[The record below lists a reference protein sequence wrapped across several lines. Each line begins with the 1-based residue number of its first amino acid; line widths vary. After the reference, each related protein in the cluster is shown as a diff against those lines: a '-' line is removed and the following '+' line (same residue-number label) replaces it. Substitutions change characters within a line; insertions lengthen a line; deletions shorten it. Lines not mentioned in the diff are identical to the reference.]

1 MDMASTK
8 DLPVPPAAERRP
20 QLSIHHGR
28 ERTDEYAWLRAGN
41 WQQVMRDP
49 SVLAN
54 DIRAYLLAENAYTQG
69 AMQDTSAL
77 QETLFQEMKGRIK
90 EDDSTVP
97 TPDGE
102 WAYFRSYV
110 TGGQHPLF
118 CREPRDGGAKQVL
131 LDGNKLADGLAY
143 FDFGGVAHSP
153 DHKLIAYSADDK
165 GSEFY
170 TLKLL
175 DAASGEALPDCV
187 PDMAGQPT
195 WSADGQ
201 WLFYT
206 RLDDNH
212 RPRRIYRHKLGTP
225 AESDV
230 LVYEE
235 ADIGF
240 SVHVGETSSRRFL
253 LLQTGDHQTTEIRLI
268 DAHDIEAEPVLVAHR
283 EPGHE
288 YSVEHHG
295 DHLIITTNSGGAE
308 DFRIVEAPIASPGR
322 ENWREIEP
330 HRQGRLIIDVLVFKD
345 FLVRLEREQGLPQ
358 IVIRR
363 WADGDE
369 HAIAFDE
376 EAYSLGVVPGFEFDT
391 TVMRFNYSS
400 MTTPGQVFDYDMA
413 TRERRL
419 RKTQEVPSGHN
430 AADYVTRRVFAP
442 AEDGELVPVSLL
454 YRATTPLDGSAP
466 LLLYGYGA
474 YGIAMPASFSTN
486 RLSLADRGFIYAV
499 AHIRGGKDKGYRW
512 YREGRKGMK
521 TNTFSDFIAAGRYL
535 AANGFTSPGNIVA
548 HGGSAGGMLMGA
560 VANMAPELFK
570 GIIAEVPFVDVL
582 TTMLDE
588 TLPLTPPEWP
598 EWGNPIISSVDYLTI
613 ESYSPYDNVKA
624 QPYPHILAMAGL
636 TDPRVTYW
644 EPAKWVARLRAKKT
658 GDNLLLLKTNMD
670 AGHGGASGRFDRLK
684 EVAFAYAF
692 ALMVCGLAGIDEG
705 DREGVPSASG

>member
-1 MDMASTK
+1 MDNKPANE
-8 DLPVPPAAERRP
+8 LPIPPRAERRP
-20 QLSIHHGR
+20 LVTINHEI
-28 ERTDEYAWLRAGN
+28 ERSDDYAWLRADN

-49 SVLAN
+49 AVLAD
-54 DIRAYLLAENAYTQG
+54 DIRAYLLAENAFTEA
-69 AMQDTSAL
+69 AMSATAGL

-90 EDDSTVP
+90 EDDSSVP
-97 TPDGE
+97 SPDGE
-102 WAYFRSYV
+102 WAYYRSYV

-118 CREPRDGGAKQVL
+118 CREPRDGGERQVL
-131 LDGNKLADGLAY
+131 LDGNKLAEGLAY
-143 FDFGGVAHSP
+143 FALGGVSHSH
-153 DHKLIAYSADDK
+153 DHKLLAFAADDK
-165 GSEFY
+165 GSEYY
-170 TLKLL
+170 TLKLREV
-175 DAASGEALPDCV
+175 ASGELLPDIIENV
-187 PDMAGQPT
+187 AGYV

-201 WLFYT
+201 WLFYS

-212 RPRRIYRHKLGTP
+212 RPRQVFRHRLGTSP
-225 AESDV
+225 DDDI

-235 ADIGF
+235 ADMGF
-240 SVHVGETSSRRFL
+240 GVHVGETSSRRFII
-253 LLQTGDHQTTEIRLI
+253 LQTGDHQTTEIYLI
-268 DAHDIEAEPVLVAHR
+268 DAANADSDPILIARR

-295 DHLIITTNSGGAE
+295 NRLIISTNSAGAE
-308 DFRIVEAPIASPGR
+308 DFRIVEAPLDNPAR

-330 HRQGRLIIDVLVFKD
+330 HRQGRLILDVQVFQD

-363 WADGDE
+363 WADGEE

-391 TVMRFNYSS
+391 RVMRFNYSS

-474 YGIAMPASFSTN
+474 YGISMPASFSTS
-486 RLSLADRGFIYAV
+486 RLSLVDRGFVFAM

-512 YREGRKGMK
+512 YREGRRSLKV
-521 TNTFSDFIAAGRYL
+521 NTFTDFIAAGRYL
-535 AANGFTSPGNIVA
+535 AANGFTSPGKIVA

-560 VANMAPELFK
+560 VANMAPDLFQ

-582 TTMLDE
+582 TTMLDDS
-588 TLPLTPPEWP
+588 LPLTPPEWP
-598 EWGNPIISSVDYLTI
+598 EWGNPITSSVDYLTI
-613 ESYSPYDNVKA
+613 ASYSPYDNVKA
-624 QPYPHILAMAGL
+624 QAYPHILAMAGL

-644 EPAKWVARLRAKKT
+644 EPAKWVARLRANKT
-658 GDNLLLLKTNMD
+658 DSNLLLLKTNMD

-692 ALMVCGLAGIDEG
+692 ALMIAGKDG
-705 DREGVPSASG
+705 GTGAPATS

>member
-1 MDMASTK
+1 MDSTSTQE
-8 DLPVPPAAERRP
+8 LPAPPVAERRP
-20 QLSIHHGR
+20 QLSLHHKH
-28 ERTDEYAWLRAGN
+28 ERNDEYAWLRADN

-49 SVLAN
+49 SVLAE
-54 DIRAYLLAENAYTQG
+54 DIRAYLLAENAYTEA
-69 AMQDTSAL
+69 AMRSTSAL
-77 QETLFQEMKGRIK
+77 QDTLFQEMKGRIK

-97 TPDGE
+97 SPDGD
-102 WAYFRSYV
+102 WAYFRSFV

-118 CREPRDGGAKQVL
+118 CREPRSGGPAQVL
-131 LDGNKLADGLAY
+131 LDGNKLAEGLAY
-143 FDFGGVAHSP
+143 FSFGGVAHSP
-153 DHKLIAYSADDK
+153 DHKLLAYSSDDK
-165 GSEFY
+165 GSEYY
-170 TLKLL
+170 TMKLL
-175 DAASGEALPDCV
+175 DVATGAELADSV
-187 PDMAGQPT
+187 PDMAGQPV

-201 WLFYT
+201 WLFYS

-212 RPRRIYRHKLGTP
+212 RPRQVYRHRLGTD
-225 AESDV
+225 AKDDV

-235 ADIGF
+235 SDIGF

-253 LLQTGDHQTTEIRLI
+253 LLQTGDHQTSEIRLI
-268 DAHDIEAEPVLVAHR
+268 DAHNIEAEPVLIAHR
-283 EPGHE
+283 DPGHE

-295 DHLIITTNSGGAE
+295 DHLIITTNSAGAE
-308 DFRIVEAPIASPGR
+308 DFRIVEAPISAPGR

-330 HRQGRLIIDVLVFKD
+330 HREGRLIIDVIVLKD

-358 IVIRR
+358 IIIRR
-363 WADGDE
+363 WADNDE

-376 EAYSLGVVPGFEFDT
+376 EAYSLGAMPGYEFDT
-391 TVMRFNYSS
+391 TELRFNYSS
-400 MTTPGQVFDYDMA
+400 MTTPGQVYDYDMA
-413 TRERRL
+413 TRERLL

-430 AADYVTRRVFAP
+430 AADYVTRRVYAP

-454 YRATTPLDGSAP
+454 YRASTPLDGSAP

-474 YGIAMPASFSTN
+474 YGISMPASFSTN
-486 RLSLADRGFIYAV
+486 RLSLVDRGFVYAT

-521 TNTFSDFIAAGRYL
+521 TNTFTDFIAAGRYL
-535 AANGFTSPGNIVA
+535 AANGFTSPGRIVA

-598 EWGNPIISSVDYLTI
+598 EWGNPITSSVDYETI
-613 ESYSPYDNVKA
+613 ASYSPYDNVKA

-644 EPAKWVARLRAKKT
+644 EPAKWVARLRAHKT
-658 GDNLLLLKTNMD
+658 DSNLLLLKTNMD

-692 ALMVCGLAGIDEG
+692 ALMIAGQAAS
-705 DREGVPSASG
+705 REVANGAAASA